1 MPPNANQAMAALREF
16 ARNITA
22 RTREPEAPS
31 VTTTAELASM
41 PLPDEFASARA
52 GLRNA
57 RRALEAQLALA
68 MEDEPRDRARRVGI
82 IQTYLA
88 DLTESEARLD
98 ATERTLAAKN
108 AKAFHG
114 KS

>member
-16 ARNITA
+16 APNMTA

-41 PLPDEFASARA
+41 PLPDAFACVRVD
-52 GLRNA
+52 LRNA
-57 RRALEAQLALA
+57 RRALEAQLVLALD
-68 MEDEPRDRARRVGI
+68 DEPEACVRRVGI

-88 DLTESEARLD
+88 DLAESETRLD
-98 ATERTLAAKN
+98 ATERTLAASFH
-108 AKAFHG
+108 AKG
-114 KS
+114 

>member
-1 MPPNANQAMAALREF
+1 MSPSADQTMATLREF

-22 RTREPEAPS
+22 GTREEPEAPS

-41 PLPDEFASARA
+41 PLPDAFACVRA
-52 GLRNA
+52 DLRNA
-57 RRALEAQLALA
+57 RRALEVQLALA

-98 ATERTLAAKN
+98 ATERTLAASSH
-108 AKAFHG
+108 AK
-114 KS
+114 S

>member
-1 MPPNANQAMAALREF
+1 MPPNANQAKATQREF

-22 RTREPEAPS
+22 GTREEPAMPS

-98 ATERTLAAKN
+98 ATERTLAASSH
-108 AKAFHG
+108 AK
-114 KS
+114 S

>member
-22 RTREPEAPS
+22 RTREEPEAQS
-31 VTTTAELASM
+31 VATTAELASM
-41 PLPDEFASARA
+41 PLPDAFACVRA
-52 GLRNA
+52 DLRNA
-57 RRALEAQLALA
+57 RRALEVQLALA

-98 ATERTLAAKN
+98 ATERTLAASSH
-108 AKAFHG
+108 AK
-114 KS
+114 S

>member
-1 MPPNANQAMAALREF
+1 MPPKDQGMAVLREV
-16 ARNITA
+16 AHD
-22 RTREPEAPS
+22 
-31 VTTTAELASM
+31 VTTGAREEPAVPCGLMNM
-41 PLPDEFASARA
+41 PLSDAFACARA
-52 GLRNA
+52 DLRNA
-57 RRALEAQLALA
+57 RRALEVQLALA
-68 MEDEPRDRARRVGI
+68 MEDEPKDRARRVGI

>member
-16 ARNITA
+16 ARSITA
-22 RTREPEAPS
+22 GKREEPEAQS
-31 VTTTAELASM
+31 VATTAELASM
-41 PLPDEFASARA
+41 PLPDAFACVRA
-52 GLRNA
+52 DLRNA
-57 RRALEAQLALA
+57 RRALEVQLALA

-98 ATERTLAAKN
+98 ATERTLAASSH
-108 AKAFHG
+108 AK
-114 KS
+114 S

>member
-1 MPPNANQAMAALREF
+1 MASSADQTMATLREF

-22 RTREPEAPS
+22 STREEPEALS

-41 PLPDEFASARA
+41 PLPDAFACVRA
-52 GLRNA
+52 DLRNA
-57 RRALEAQLALA
+57 RRALEVQLALA

-98 ATERTLAAKN
+98 ATERTLAASSH
-108 AKAFHG
+108 AK
-114 KS
+114 S